1 MKTYLTVALVLA
13 LSGLVCA
20 DEIYIPD
27 NNPAST
33 TFNAIPFWAEWSVIQ
48 GEIRSQILFNASML
62 GNRQYYIH
70 EVSFASAFT
79 GVFSAT
85 QLQVRI
91 SHVKTSLLNAT
102 MDLNIPGPATCYDGP
117 ISYPV
122 TSNTWCPMGLT
133 GGFLYNGV
141 DNLVVDVRYK
151 GGKNTTLSPSPMTV
165 GRFWYVANAPIP
177 RNWAYQRYSAT
188 QQSGGSAKNGLKIR
202 FTVDTTTIQG
212 SGAPAPGGTVD
223 LALLSPADP
232 GLVYQ
237 VGTSLGTGPIPI
249 DKRKLGLSPD
259 SILVASVSGV
269 LPLVFQ
275 DYAGHLDGSG
285 KGKAKLNIPS
295 LPVLV
300 GTRLHSAFLT
310 LLASAPSGV
319 KSISN
324 TFSFTITK

>member
-13 LSGLVCA
+13 LSGGVWA
-20 DEIYIPD
+20 DEIYVPD

-48 GEIRSQILFNASML
+48 GEIRSQILYNASML
-62 GNRQYYIH
+62 GNRPYYIH
-70 EVSFASAFT
+70 EISFASAFT
-79 GVFSAT
+79 GTFSAT

-122 TSNTWCPMGLT
+122 TSSTWCPMGLT

-141 DNLVVDVRYK
+141 DNLVVEVRYK
-151 GGKNTTLSPSPMTV
+151 GGKNTSSSSPGNI

-177 RNWAYQRYSAT
+177 RNWAYQSYSAT
-188 QQSGGSAKNGLKIR
+188 QQSGGSALNGLKIR

-212 SGAPAPGGTVD
+212 SGSPAPGSTVD
-223 LALLSPADP
+223 LALLSPSDP

-237 VGTSLGTGPIPI
+237 VGTSLGTGPIPV
-249 DKRKLGLSPD
+249 DKRLLGLSPD
-259 SILVASVSGV
+259 TILVVSVSGV
-269 LPLVFQ
+269 LPLVF
-275 DYAGHLDGSG
+275 DNYAGRLDASG
-285 KGKAKLNIPS
+285 QGKAKLNIPN

-300 GTRLHSAFLT
+300 GIRLHSAFLT